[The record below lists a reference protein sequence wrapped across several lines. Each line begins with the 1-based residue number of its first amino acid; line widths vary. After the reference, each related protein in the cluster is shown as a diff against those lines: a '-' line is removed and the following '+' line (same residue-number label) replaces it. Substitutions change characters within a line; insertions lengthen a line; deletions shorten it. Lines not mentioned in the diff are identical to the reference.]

1 MPNITYSREK
11 ELELVLACSMDA
23 VLEQAML
30 SGVCIPDPE
39 DIARISSSSS
49 QFPSRG
55 MYVCTRLDTNSIH
68 IARVEIFTCIL
79 YVCMYFVCR
88 YSLGGVYQVVSRR
101 RTHTKDTRK
110 RNSYSGEGRLTIMF

>member
-1 MPNITYSREK
+1 MKCEYREK

-39 DIARISSSSS
+39 DIVRLSSS

-55 MYVCTRLDTNSIH
+55 ISLCMYVCMYQDIRLCKPMYVCTL
-68 IARVEIFTCIL
+68 V
-79 YVCMYFVCR
+79 
-88 YSLGGVYQVVSRR
+88 
-101 RTHTKDTRK
+101 
-110 RNSYSGEGRLTIMF
+110 